1 MTETYEYVLQKK
13 HRAFRK
19 EVTEDFAAEFSA
31 GKLPLAERI
40 VRRFERLA
48 AAEKPHILPGEQIV
62 FLRTT
67 GKAGD
72 VMTEEEWEEIGQYA
86 LVAHRPEEILI
97 KSGETV

>member
-48 AAEKPHILPGEQIV
+48 AAEEPHILPGDRV
-62 FLRTT
+62 S
-67 GKAGD
+67 AHH
-72 VMTEEEWEEIGQYA
+72 GQGGRRDDRRG
-86 LVAHRPEEILI
+86 VGGVPR
-97 KSGETV
+97 KQR

>member
-48 AAEKPHILPGEQIV
+48 AAEEPHILPGEQSC
-62 FLRTT
+62 FCAPRARRAT
-67 GKAGD
+67 
-72 VMTEEEWEEIGQYA
+72 
-86 LVAHRPEEILI
+86 
-97 KSGETV
+97 